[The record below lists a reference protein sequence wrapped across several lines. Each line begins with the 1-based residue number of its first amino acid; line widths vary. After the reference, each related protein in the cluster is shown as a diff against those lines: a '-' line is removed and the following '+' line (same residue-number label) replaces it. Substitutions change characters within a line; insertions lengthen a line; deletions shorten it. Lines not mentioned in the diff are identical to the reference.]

1 MENDDDV
8 IHELSLEDEVSST
21 QKKRSGMVIKTSAAD
36 KVPSDDEDEE
46 DRPSIGAQKKKLL
59 ELKAK
64 VTEAFEKLN
73 SRQEEIE
80 THEKEA
86 KKREQELGKRE
97 KTFKEMEKE
106 LDDKQKEH
114 ERLERGL
121 QEKEEALDQLKEE
134 LNARGNELGEREKE
148 IDAREKE
155 FKERAQELDEK
166 GRKVEEFLR
175 QTTEKEKSVQ
185 EKEQFLLLGKKELEE
200 RDAQIE
206 ESKSYLKAELER
218 ITAEKN
224 GIENENRR
232 LKKEKNELQE
242 EKNELQR
249 EKKMFEHKIEVLKKK
264 EANLLEKE
272 KVIERTLQKM
282 RKGED
287 RESKLLKEIEKREE
301 KLREETASCERLKD
315 ELENEKEALEK
326 AKEELE
332 TTKQRL
338 KEEEEGLKERTA
350 QQEEEYHKRFYQLE
364 KEAPVAS
371 LHQAPKQEEMGF
383 KEEFSEILDEL
394 KSEHEEEKNPEE
406 LFEGLEEL
414 EEAEEKTPTASSSVM
429 DDIGEI
435 SDFIEREKAEGE
447 EEELSAEVEIEDV
460 VDGTDVGDEILE
472 AEDAGGGVSESIE
485 SAKTEELAE
494 EDALLKEL
502 EDIST
507 SGRNINDNLT
517 STEMSSEN
525 MAAQNL
531 SPEEQ
536 AKKIQQYRSIIGHF
550 KEKGY
555 NVITVVRAF
564 ERNDFKLIRE
574 RMLDFME
581 KVQKLKEVE
590 KELGTINIEGIRDTI
605 HVIRSK
611 LKDPEAI
618 HRIEKT
624 MAAVRKKVEEKDKK
638 KCEEKMK
645 ELNKVK
651 ELFKSLEEKYDL
663 GDYEEEIYDIR
674 SKLGNPELLSI
685 LDLSKLSTHIKQL
698 ENTIAQKEQNKKEK
712 RLRETIKLEIQE
724 FKKKGYRVKPLEEAL
739 SKDLQSAEKLY
750 LDYITNIDRLEE
762 LRRELDD
769 MNTMDFEK
777 ERKNLEER
785 MNNPAKIDAVE
796 DGLSSLKRKVRLK
809 RIKAMDLTLHEKEDK
824 GAAPVSFNLGGESSG
839 PGDLAADVKLESPL
853 EKPISKVKPEPKP
866 RPPVDPLEKPRVKVC
881 PNCKKGRI
889 VIPPKVRPIRVNCQ
903 SCGKEFLITGD
914 SASKRPAPQEKPHP
928 FDGQDYVEEKTTAGA
943 TSSPETQAIE
953 EGKCPSCGAELIE
966 GSDFC
971 GFCGY
976 KVK

>member
-8 IHELSLEDEVSST
+8 IHELSLEDEVGST

-36 KVPSDDEDEE
+36 NVPGDDEDVG
-46 DRPSIGAQKKKLL
+46 DRAGLKSQKKKLL
-59 ELKAK
+59 GLKTK

-80 THEKEA
+80 ARETETKE
-86 KKREQELGKRE
+86 REQELSKKE
-97 KTFKEMEKE
+97 KTFKAMEKE
-106 LDDKQKEH
+106 LDDKQNEH
-114 ERLERGL
+114 ERLESEL
-121 QEKEEALDQLKEE
+121 QKKEEALDQLKEE
-134 LNARGNELGEREKE
+134 LDTRGNELGEREKE
-148 IDAREKE
+148 IDEREKE

-166 GRKVEEFLR
+166 GRKAEEFLR
-175 QTTEKEKSVQ
+175 QAAEKEKNVQ

-242 EKNELQR
+242 EKSELQR

-264 EANLLEKE
+264 EAKLLEKE
-272 KVIERTLQKM
+272 NVIEKTLQKM

-287 RESKLLKEIEKREE
+287 MESKLLKEIEKREE
-301 KLREETASCERLKD
+301 KLLEETASSERLKD
-315 ELENEKEALEK
+315 ELKNEREALEK

-332 TTKQRL
+332 STKRRL
-338 KEEEEGLKERTA
+338 KEDEGGLKERAA
-350 QQEEEYHKRFYQLE
+350 QLEEEFHKRFYQLE

-371 LHQAPKQEEMGF
+371 LHPAPKQEEGF
-383 KEEFSEILDEL
+383 EEEFSGVLDEL
-394 KSEHEEEKNPEE
+394 KSEREEGQSSEE
-406 LFEGLEEL
+406 LFEGLEKL
-414 EEAEEKTPTASSSVM
+414 EEAEERTAASSSVI
-429 DDIGEI
+429 DDIDGI
-435 SDFIEREKAEGE
+435 ADFIEREKTEGE
-447 EEELSAEVEIEDV
+447 EEEPSAEVEIEDV
-460 VDGTDVGDEILE
+460 VEGTDVGDEILE
-472 AEDAGGGVSESIE
+472 AEDVVGGVDESIE
-485 SAKTEELAE
+485 AAKSEEFAE

-507 SGRNINDNLT
+507 NGKNINDNLS

-550 KEKGY
+550 KENGY
-555 NVITVVRAF
+555 NVIKVVRAL
-564 ERNDFKLIRE
+564 ERNDFDLVRK

-590 KELGTINIEGIRDTI
+590 KELNSINIDGMEDTI

-624 MAAVRKKVEEKDKK
+624 MAAVRKKVEEKVKVKREKK
-638 KCEEKMK
+638 AK
-645 ELNKVK
+645 ELDKVK
-651 ELFKSLEEKYDL
+651 GLFKSLEEKYDL
-663 GDYEEEIYDIR
+663 GDYAEEIYDIR

-698 ENTIAQKEQNKKEK
+698 ENTIAQKEQKKKEK
-712 RLRETIKLEIQE
+712 RLRETIKLEILE

-750 LDYITNIDRLEE
+750 LDYLTNIDRLEE

-769 MNTMDFEK
+769 MNTVDFEK
-777 ERKNLEER
+777 ERKNLEEQ
-785 MNNPAKIDAVE
+785 MNNPTKIDTVE
-796 DGLSSLKRKVRLK
+796 DGLNSLKRKVRLK
-809 RIKAMDLTLHEKEDK
+809 RIKAMDLTLREKQDE
-824 GAAPVSFNLGGESSG
+824 GAAPTSFNLGGESAG
-839 PGDLAADVKLESPL
+839 PGDVAAEAKSESPL

-866 RPPVDPLEKPRVKVC
+866 RPLVGPLEKPRVKVC

-914 SASKRPAPQEKPHP
+914 SAPERPAPKEKPHP
-928 FDGQDYVEEKTTAGA
+928 FDGQDYVEEKTTAGE
-943 TSSPETQAIE
+943 TSSPKTLPVE
-953 EGKCPSCGAELIE
+953 EGKCPSCGVDLIE